1 MHRSDLRTAGLAS
14 LAWLLWTATVA
25 AGQAVVGGAVPVDS
39 VRQLSANPLG
49 VRAATLISEGAA
61 ARRTDSLSKTDS
73 ALKVMADPIA
83 ARAAAYREE
92 RIRDSLARIAI
103 RDSLLRVAKAKAMA
117 DTAELPLDSITLAKY
132 PLNPV
137 WKDIWV
143 VPRDRNGPKV
153 LVFPFQVRNRHEWK
167 GEGDGEGILIPVDA
181 LDTLDRN
188 PLMRL
193 MALEERPLSRNR
205 RMAKPK
211 LPLEALSWA
220 RQDSSLA
227 DCLAMM
233 LEMRMDTA
241 GYAPVDLGAVGIIPE
256 EWVKLRAGKLSRRRL
271 AEIGQMAGA
280 QAVLTG
286 SLSIRTVE
294 TEGAGCRAWIPNG
307 VAKMIQTSN
316 GAVLRDAEIKVVLDD
331 ALGGSC
337 EEASLEALNH
347 HSFELMRQVNGWEKP
362 GSRLK
367 DVRTGAWWVL
377 GLGAGTAIQAHVM
390 HVFTADDADRLQ
402 RRGITGPAAY
412 AHYRRTA
419 RAADNWGTVAKVGYS
434 VAAIGLGLLG
444 VTYAF

>member
-14 LAWLLWTATVA
+14 LVLSLL
-25 AGQAVVGGAVPVDS
+25 GAVANGQVPEVGLAPSGSAFPV
-39 VRQLSANPLG
+39 SAAP
-49 VRAATLISEGAA
+49 IGAPSGNLLAEQA
-61 ARRTDSLSKTDS
+61 ARRSDSLSKTDS

-83 ARAAAYREE
+83 ARAAAYREQRE
-92 RIRDSLARIAI
+92 RDSLARIATL
-103 RDSLLRVAKAKAMA
+103 DSLKRAAKARAA
-117 DTAELPLDSITLAKY
+117 VDTTELPLDSIPLARL

-137 WKDIWV
+137 WKEIWV

-153 LVFPFQVRNRHEWK
+153 LVLPFQVRSRYDWR
-167 GEGDGEGILIPVDA
+167 GEGEGEGILIPVDA

-211 LPLEALSWA
+211 LPMEALSWA

-233 LEMRMDTA
+233 MEMRMDTA
-241 GYAPVDLGAVGIIPE
+241 GYAPLDLAKVGIIPE
-256 EWVKLRAGKLSRRRL
+256 EWAKLRAGKLSRRRL

-294 TEGAGCRAWIPNG
+294 TEGRGCRAWVPDG
-307 VAKMIQTSN
+307 VAKMINASN

-331 ALGGSC
+331 VLGGTC

-347 HSFELMRQVNGWEKP
+347 HSFELMRQVQGWEKP

-390 HVFTADDADRLQ
+390 HLWTGSDADRLQ

-419 RAADNWGTVAKVGYS
+419 RAADNWGMVAKVGYS
-434 VAAIGLGLLG
+434 VAAVGLGLLG